1 MQSGIRGDVIIGA
14 KSLIWRSAPAFH
26 PQPPGQE
33 SDMTNTLKFIAATS
47 LVSLL
52 NACTWV
58 QLSSAGEGVE
68 IRTAAQV
75 ANCQRLG
82 VASSTTMDRLL
93 VVDRNSER
101 QQEELYILARN
112 EAGSMGGNA
121 VVPVTNVTNGR
132 QRFEVYSCPDNS
144 ANR

>member
-1 MQSGIRGDVIIGA
+1 MN
-14 KSLIWRSAPAFH
+14 
-26 PQPPGQE
+26 
-33 SDMTNTLKFIAATS
+33 TTLKFITATS
-47 LVSLL
+47 LLTLL

-68 IRTAAQV
+68 IRTATQV
-75 ANCQRLG
+75 ANCERLG

-93 VVDRNSER
+93 VVDRNNER

-132 QRFEVYSCPDNS
+132 QRFEVYSCPDNR

>member
-1 MQSGIRGDVIIGA
+1 
-14 KSLIWRSAPAFH
+14 
-26 PQPPGQE
+26 
-33 SDMTNTLKFIAATS
+33 MTNTFKFIAATS
-47 LVSLL
+47 LLTLL
-52 NACTWV
+52 SACTWV
-58 QLSSAGEGVE
+58 QLTSAGEGVE

-93 VVDRNSER
+93 LVDRNNER
-101 QQEELYILARN
+101 QQEELYTLARN

-121 VVPVTNVTNGR
+121 VVAVTNVTNGR
-132 QRFEVYSCPDNS
+132 QRFEVYSCPDNR

>member
-1 MQSGIRGDVIIGA
+1 MA
-14 KSLIWRSAPAFH
+14 
-26 PQPPGQE
+26 
-33 SDMTNTLKFIAATS
+33 NTLKFIAATS
-47 LVSLL
+47 LLCL
-52 NACTWV
+52 R
-58 QLSSAGEGVE
+58 SAGEGVE

-75 ANCQRLG
+75 ANCERLG

-93 VVDRNSER
+93 LVDRNNER

-132 QRFEVYSCPDNS
+132 QRFEVYSCPDNRS
-144 ANR
+144 NR